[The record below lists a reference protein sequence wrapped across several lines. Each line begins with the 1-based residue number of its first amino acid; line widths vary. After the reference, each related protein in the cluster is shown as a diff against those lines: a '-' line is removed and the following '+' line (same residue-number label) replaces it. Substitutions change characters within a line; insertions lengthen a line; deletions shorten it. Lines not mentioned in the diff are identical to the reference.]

1 VIVPDSVAHRYPP
14 RGTGVTP
21 PTLGD
26 LTTRQL
32 IAALILAHQGRPTTR
47 RLDLARRGATVD
59 DARAELRRRSAVG
72 HA

>member
-1 VIVPDSVAHRYPP
+1 MAIVPGLTELHH
-14 RGTGVTP
+14 P
-21 PTLGD
+21 PTVAPPPFGD
-26 LTTRQL
+26 LATREL

-47 RLDLARRGATVD
+47 RLDLRGATVD